1 MVNQSSKKALSL
13 VEQAR
18 LLKILG
24 ELIQKGYPL
33 LQAIEFLSIQFPT
46 SYRNTILK
54 AKQLLI
60 NGHSFIEFAKT
71 LRLHP
76 DVIVY
81 LYFAEKHGDLSFAL
95 REGSF
100 MLLKKIQHRA
110 YLRKVMGYPICLL
123 LFLLFILIIFQM
135 FIIPQY
141 EMLFSTFQT
150 DHHSFSF
157 IYLQIIKRLPFIICL
172 LFGIGLILFFA
183 YFVSLKKLNP
193 IRQMEKL
200 IRVPLFRQFLLTT
213 NTYEFSMQLS
223 VLIHA
228 GFSIAEALKIMQN
241 NDSRTFIKTKSKILY
256 DQIRN
261 GEVLQRIL
269 MNDKTFHQDLT
280 FVIDHGM
287 NNSTLAIE
295 LGDYADYLK
304 TSLEEN
310 FHRSLQ
316 LIQPIIFIII
326 ASSILSIYVAI
337 LFPMFQLMNSF

>member
-1 MVNQSSKKALSL
+1 MGKEYVKKTLSL
-13 VEQAR
+13 SEQAR

-33 LQAIEFLSIQFPT
+33 LQAIEFLSIQFPN
-46 SYRNTILK
+46 SFRNTVGK

-60 NGHSFIEFAKT
+60 DGNSFIEFAKT
-71 LRLHP
+71 LKLHP

-100 MLLKKIQHRA
+100 LLLKKIQHRT

-123 LFLLFILIIFQM
+123 LFLLCILFIFQI

-141 EMLFSTFQT
+141 EMLFSTFHT
-150 DHHSFSF
+150 DHHSFAF
-157 IYLQIIKRLPFIICL
+157 IYLQIIKRLPLIIFL
-172 LFGIGLILFFA
+172 LFLLSVIFFFS
-183 YFVSLKKLNP
+183 YFLSLKKLNP
-193 IRQMEKL
+193 IHQMERL
-200 IRVPLFRQFLLTT
+200 IRIPLFRKFLITT

-241 NDSRTFIKTKSKILY
+241 NDSRTFIKAKSKYIY
-256 DQIRN
+256 EHIRN
-261 GEVLQRIL
+261 GETLQDIL
-269 MNDKTFHQDLT
+269 MNDKTFHQDLI
-280 FVIDHGM
+280 FIIDHGM

-304 TSLEEN
+304 TSIEQN
-310 FHRSLQ
+310 FHRTLHF
-316 LIQPIIFIII
+316 IQPIIFIII
-326 ASSILSIYVAI
+326 SSSILSIYIAI
-337 LFPMFQLMNSF
+337 LFPMFQLMNNF

>member
-1 MVNQSSKKALSL
+1 MVNRISKKNFSL

-33 LQAIEFLSIQFPT
+33 IQAIEFLSIQFPT
-46 SYRNTILK
+46 SFRNTILS
-54 AKQLLI
+54 ARHLLI
-60 NGHSFIEFAKT
+60 NGHSFIEFAKSM
-71 LRLHP
+71 RLHP

-123 LFLLFILIIFQM
+123 LFLLFILIIFQL

-150 DHHSFSF
+150 DHHSFSY
-157 IYLQIIKRLPFIICL
+157 IYLQIIKRLPITVCII
-172 LFGIGLILFFA
+172 FVIGLILFIS
-183 YFVSLKKLNP
+183 YFLSLKKLNP
-193 IRQMEKL
+193 ISQMEKL
-200 IRVPLFRQFLLTT
+200 IRVPLFKQFLLAI

-223 VLIHA
+223 VLLHA

-241 NDSRTFIKTKSKILY
+241 NDSRTFIKTKSKFLY
-256 DQIRN
+256 NQIRN

-269 MNDKTFHQDLT
+269 MNDQTFHRDLIL
-280 FVIDHGM
+280 VIDHGM

-304 TSLEEN
+304 TSLEEH
-310 FHRSLQ
+310 FHRSLRF
-316 LIQPIIFIII
+316 IQPIIFIFI

>member
-1 MVNQSSKKALSL
+1 MVNRFSKKKLSL

-60 NGHSFIEFAKT
+60 NGHSFIEFAKS
-71 LRLHP
+71 LSLHP

-110 YLRKVMGYPICLL
+110 YLRKVLGYPISLL

-141 EMLFSTFQT
+141 EMLFSAFQT
-150 DHHSFSF
+150 NHHSFSF
-157 IYLQIIKRLPFIICL
+157 VYLQIIKRLPTIICL
-172 LFGIGLILFFA
+172 IFGIGLSMFFA

-200 IRVPLFRQFLLTT
+200 IKIPLFRQFLLTT

-228 GFSIAEALKIMQN
+228 GFSVAEALDIMQN
-241 NDSRTFIKTKSKILY
+241 NDSRTFIKSKSKFLY
-256 DQIRN
+256 NQIRN

-269 MNDKTFHQDLT
+269 MNDQTFHQDLI

-287 NNSTLAIE
+287 NNSSLANE
-295 LGDYADYLK
+295 LGDYADFLK
-304 TSLEEN
+304 TSLEES

-337 LFPMFQLMNSF
+337 LFPMFQLMNNF